1 MIFERVFPGEKTITS
16 HSVLITFFFPA
27 TVENIHSCKKG
38 CRYFWNHW
46 FCFAKPIFGNLFA
59 KERHVYFHHTDLHFD
74 CPASDWK
81 RNGLW
86 KETFMDTCCANRIK
100 IFVRFATTIF
110 VQTLLPHESRC
121 FQVTLV
127 AFGSQLV
134 AFGPHHIPPTLLT
147 MWFCSSQQRL
157 HAVRKAEV
165 PIFPLAPMW
174 LHATSGEHH
183 TTQPNTAHKEHGQTQ
198 SHHGNG
204 ASKAKLAHKQHV
216 NVAMLLAKLS

>member
-16 HSVLITFFFPA
+16 HSVLITTFFFPA

-74 CPASDWK
+74 CPASNWK

-134 AFGPHHIPPTLLT
+134 AFGPHHIPPTLLSFAHPSKDYMLWGRQKFQYSHLHPCGSMLPVVNITPPSPIQLTKSMVRPSLT
-147 MWFCSSQQRL
+147 M
-157 HAVRKAEV
+157 
-165 PIFPLAPMW
+165 
-174 LHATSGEHH
+174 
-183 TTQPNTAHKEHGQTQ
+183 
-198 SHHGNG
+198 
-204 ASKAKLAHKQHV
+204 
-216 NVAMLLAKLS
+216 AMVLAKLS